1 MGDATGSVDA
11 RIMATERAEITTEQ
25 RRREEELVRL
35 HLPLVGYAVSEIANK
50 VPRHVARADLESA
63 GMEGLAQAAR
73 SYDTA
78 RGIAFDRYASA
89 RIRGA
94 LLDELRR
101 RDWASRSVR
110 SRARKVNSAADEL
123 TVKLGRTPSYDE
135 VARAA
140 RVETKVVRSVHEDV
154 YRAAVLNVEALTGTP
169 EGTSMMPADH
179 ETPDVV
185 LVERER
191 RAYLIDAVTSLPD
204 RLRHVVVGYF
214 FDERPMQEL
223 ADELGVTESRIS
235 QMRAEA
241 LVLLRDGLNSQL
253 DPDMLPAQPRSTRVA
268 NKRAAFYA
276 TIAASSDYSS
286 RLSDRP
292 TLTGAGARQPA

>member
-1 MGDATGSVDA
+1 
-11 RIMATERAEITTEQ
+11 MATPGTLTTEQ
-25 RRREEELVRL
+25 RQREDDLVRR
-35 HLPLVGYAVSEIANK
+35 HLPLVGYAVAEMVNK
-50 VPRHVARADLESA
+50 VPRHVSRADLESA

-73 SYDTA
+73 SYDLA
-78 RGIAFDRYASA
+78 RGIAFDRYASN

-110 SRARKVNSAADEL
+110 SRARKVTAASDEL
-123 TVKLGRTPSYDE
+123 TARLGHLVVGGPPAEAANLD
-135 VARAA
+135 ARI
-140 RVETKVVRSVHEDV
+140 VRSVHDDV
-154 YRAAVLNVEALTGTP
+154 FRASVLNFEALRTSP
-169 EGTSMMPADH
+169 DGTSAMPADH

-191 RAYLIDAVTSLPD
+191 RAYLLDAVSSLPE
-204 RLRHVVVGYF
+204 RLRHVVIGYF
-214 FDERPMQEL
+214 FEERPMQEL

-253 DPDMLPAQPRSTRVA
+253 DPELLGPQPKSTRVA

-276 TIAASSDYSS
+276 SIAASSDYSARLTARHRQVRLTTS
-286 RLSDRP
+286 R
-292 TLTGAGARQPA
+292 PA

>member
-1 MGDATGSVDA
+1 MPET
-11 RIMATERAEITTEQ
+11 MATERAELTTDQ

-73 SYDTA
+73 SFDAA
-78 RGIAFDRYASA
+78 RGIAFDRYAST

-135 VARAA
+135 VAQAA

-169 EGTSMMPADH
+169 EGTSMIPADH
-179 ETPDVV
+179 ETPDAV

-241 LVLLRDGLNSQL
+241 LLLLRDGLNSQL

-276 TIAASSDYSS
+276 SIAASSDYSS

>member
-1 MGDATGSVDA
+1 
-11 RIMATERAEITTEQ
+11 MATPSVELTTEQ
-25 RRREEELVRL
+25 RRHEEELVRR

-50 VPRHVARADLESA
+50 VPRHVSRSDLESA

-73 SYDTA
+73 SFDPA
-78 RGIAFDRYASA
+78 RGIAFDRYASN

-110 SRARKVNSAADEL
+110 ARARKVNAATDEL
-123 TVKLGRTPSYDE
+123 TARLGRRPTTDE
-135 VARAA
+135 VADAA
-140 RVETKVVRSVHEDV
+140 KLDHGVVRSVHDDV
-154 YRAAVLNVEALTGTP
+154 YRASILNFEALATNNDTATALP
-169 EGTSMMPADH
+169 SDH
-179 ETPDVV
+179 QTPDAI

-191 RAYLIDAVTSLPD
+191 RAYLLDAVSSLPE
-204 RLRHVVVGYF
+204 RLRHVVIGYF
-214 FDERPMQEL
+214 FEERPMQEL

-253 DPDMLPAQPRSTRVA
+253 DPDMLPPEPKSTRVA

-276 TIAASSDYSS
+276 AIAANSDYAT
-286 RLSDRP
+286 RLTANRRLAAARRP
-292 TLTGAGARQPA
+292 A

>member
-1 MGDATGSVDA
+1 MTTSGV
-11 RIMATERAEITTEQ
+11 EITTEQ

-50 VPRHVARADLESA
+50 VPRHVSRSDLESA

-73 SYDTA
+73 SFDA
-78 RGIAFDRYASA
+78 ERGIAFDRYASN

-110 SRARKVNSAADEL
+110 SKARKVNAVADNL

-135 VARAA
+135 VAEAA
-140 RVETKVVRSVHEDV
+140 HVETKVVRAVHEDV
-154 YRAAVLNVEALTGTP
+154 YRAAVLNVEALTSSS
-169 EGTSMMPADH
+169 EGADFMPADH
-179 ETPDVV
+179 DTPDVV

-191 RAYLIDAVTSLPD
+191 RAYLLDAVSSLPE
-204 RLRHVVVGYF
+204 RLRHVVTGYF

-253 DPDMLPAQPRSTRVA
+253 DPDMLPAEPRSTRVA

-276 TIAASSDYSS
+276 TIAASSDFSS
-286 RLSDRP
+286 RLTDRP
-292 TLTGAGARQPA
+292 GLVGAGSRRPA

>member
-1 MGDATGSVDA
+1 
-11 RIMATERAEITTEQ
+11 MATHRVEITTEQ
-25 RRREEELVRL
+25 RRREDDLVRR
-35 HLPLVGYAVSEIANK
+35 HLPLVGYAVAEIANK
-50 VPRHVARADLESA
+50 VPRHVSRADLESA

-73 SYDTA
+73 SFDA
-78 RGIAFDRYASA
+78 ERGIAFDRYASN

-110 SRARKVNSAADEL
+110 ARARKVNAATDDL
-123 TVKLGRTPSYDE
+123 TARLGRKPTDGE
-135 VARAA
+135 VAEMAQLDT
-140 RVETKVVRSVHEDV
+140 EVVRAVHDDV
-154 YRAAVLNVEALTGTP
+154 YRASVLNVEALVSSA
-169 EGTSMMPADH
+169 EGGNAMPADH
-179 ETPDVV
+179 VTPDAV
-185 LVERER
+185 LLERER
-191 RAYLIDAVTSLPD
+191 RSYLLDAVSALPD

-253 DPDMLPAQPRSTRVA
+253 DPELLPSEPRRGRVA
-268 NKRAAFYA
+268 TKRAAYYA
-276 TIAASSDYSS
+276 AIAANSDYQTRLNHRQAAPTS
-286 RLSDRP
+286 RIS
-292 TLTGAGARQPA
+292 QPA